1 MQTWRWRLK
10 VRDIVK
16 HTELN
21 LGSVMNVDEILPQN
35 TSLLKW
41 EVGKGEGWNDL
52 ISHTLLLI

>member
-1 MQTWRWRLK
+1 M
-10 VRDIVK
+10 K

>member
-1 MQTWRWRLK
+1 M
-10 VRDIVK
+10 K

-41 EVGKGEGWNDL
+41 EVGKGEG
-52 ISHTLLLI
+52 